1 MAVLGRAYGI
11 VLTALGIV
19 SAALIGFLAVGI
31 TVNVIMRR
39 FGGGELRG
47 ALELFEYGLF
57 LTAFVGAPWVL
68 YKGAHVRVDVIFTV
82 LSERAGR
89 MLETL
94 ADLAGLAT
102 ALVLL
107 YYSHSVFA
115 ETMARNSRVI
125 KEFIFPEWW
134 LFTVVTISFGLIA
147 IEFLRR
153 LFNAWRGVR
162 PNLEGL

>member
-1 MAVLGRAYGI
+1 MAVLGRAYKT
-11 VLTALGIV
+11 VLDALGV
-19 SAALIGFLAVGI
+19 ASAAIIGFLAVGI

-39 FGGGELRG
+39 FGGGEIRG
-47 ALELFEYGLF
+47 ALESFEYGLF
-57 LTAFVGAPWVL
+57 LAAFLGAPWVL
-68 YKGAHVRVDVIFTV
+68 YKGAHVRVDVFLSV

-89 MLETL
+89 VLETF
-94 ADLAGLAT
+94 ADLVGLGT

-115 ETMARNSRVI
+115 ETMARGSRVI

-134 LFTVVTISFGLIA
+134 LFIVVTISFALIA